1 MDYLQVLLLLFGY
14 MKDPDDKY
22 HLIIDEDAANI
33 VRKIFS
39 MYAGGA
45 GAAKICSYLNE
56 NRIPIPSIY
65 KNNKGS
71 KYSNY
76 NVEPNKKIR
85 YQVEAEDT
93 IISIADKYQSTA
105 KDIMKYNLLKS
116 KDLEIGQI
124 IIIPIRHVWRT
135 GSIYQLLKN
144 EVYCRHSGAT
154 QERKNKL

>member
-14 MKDPDDKY
+14 MKDPEDRY

-39 MYAGGA
+39 MYADGT

-65 KNNKGS
+65 KHNKGS

-76 NVEPNKKIR
+76 SVEPDKRIR
-85 YQVEAEDT
+85 YQVEKEDT

-116 KDLEIGQI
+116 KELET
-124 IIIPIRHVWRT
+124 RT
-135 GSIYQLLKN
+135 NYHN
-144 EVYCRHSGAT
+144 TY
-154 QERKNKL
+154 